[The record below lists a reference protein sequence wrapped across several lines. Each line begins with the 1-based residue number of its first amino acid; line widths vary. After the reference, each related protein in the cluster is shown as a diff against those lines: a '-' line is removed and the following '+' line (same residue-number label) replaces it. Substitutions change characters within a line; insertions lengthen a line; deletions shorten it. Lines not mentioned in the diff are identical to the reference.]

1 LRFRPP
7 EAAGASEQGR
17 NAQTDST
24 EVWVIGAAGAP
35 EARRIKIGVTD
46 GVTTEMLDG
55 ALQPGDRVILGVQ
68 RS

>member
-1 LRFRPP
+1 
-7 EAAGASEQGR
+7 
-17 NAQTDST
+17 
-24 EVWVIGAAGAP
+24 VIGAAGAP